1 MAGTQRLLAIAMS
14 FSLAGIPGR
23 AKPDALGIIAQAD
36 HANLGSAAAA
46 EGTTVFDGDRLS
58 TGERGSLRLLLGEAM
73 LYLGEQSSVIVHN
86 DDSRAAKHFAAE
98 LVSGAVVL
106 SATDATLGEIVASSA
121 RVRSVA
127 ETRGAVQV
135 RLVAANELI
144 VFAQRGPAEICYR
157 GECET
162 IPEGKSYR
170 VLLNPSDDTPPG
182 APDAKKS
189 AKDNRA
195 LLLIVVGV
203 ATAASIAATWGGG
216 QKNVESPDKP

>member
-1 MAGTQRLLAIAMS
+1 MAGTQRLLAIAIS

-36 HANLGSAAAA
+36 HANLGSQAAS
-46 EGTTVFDGDRLS
+46 EGTTIFDGDRLT
-58 TGERGSLRLLLGEAM
+58 TGERGSLRLLLGETM

-86 DDSRAAKHFAAE
+86 DTSRAAKHFVAE

-121 RVRSVA
+121 RVRSIA
-127 ETRGAVQV
+127 ETRGVVQV
-135 RLVAANELI
+135 RLIAANELI
-144 VFAQRGPAEICYR
+144 VLARRGPAEICYR

-162 IPEGKSYR
+162 VPEGKSYR
-170 VLLNPSDDTPPG
+170 VLLNASDDASPG
-182 APDAKKS
+182 TVGAASPGKASKT
-189 AKDNRA
+189 
-195 LLLIVVGV
+195 LILIGVGA

-216 QKNVESPDKP
+216 QRGVESPDKP